1 MTMKNDMSFGEFKVL
16 FQKNFKE
23 LTKDASHLFEVELDK
38 DVLWSKIY
46 LDSFKPEDNPIFRQ
60 RREYDCSCCR
70 NFIRNIGNVVVFKDN
85 QIKTI
90 WDFKTNDTT
99 FQPVIDALD
108 KFVKSHIVSDV
119 WISKLK
125 KIGTDKNF
133 EQLENGKVTEWQHFY
148 LELPQKFYDG
158 SSRSEGEIRGS
169 FRSTRDVFKGS
180 LDKITE
186 DSLLTVLELISQNS
200 LHRGIEWKSAL
211 NEFLIYKREYD
222 KLSTTEEKD
231 NYTWEKSVNVG
242 EVVGRIKNHSMGT
255 LLLDISEGMDLEKAV
270 IKYEKIVAGENYKRS
285 KPIYSQKMLEDFWKI
300 IVSEGY
306 ENALARRFA
315 ELGDIKVGDILFVNR
330 DSAKKLSDGLDI
342 FAEMSK
348 GIPLNPKKFSKVT
361 EITID
366 KFIQDV
372 LPTVREIE
380 VLLENKHVNNMVSLI
395 APENKDSKTM
405 FKWDNGFSWAY
416 SGNITDSSM
425 KERVKSAGGNV
436 EGVLRFSIQWNDGK
450 YDGNDLDAHC
460 YEPDGNLIYY
470 SSKINRNTTGQLDI
484 DIINP
489 KKDIPAVE
497 NITWTDKNKMLE
509 GTYKFLVHNY
519 SHNGGKGGFRAE
531 VEYEGQ
537 VFSFDYG
544 KELRQGEKVSV
555 AEVTL
560 SRINGFSIKEKLP
573 SNVSSKEV
581 WNLKT
586 NQFIPVSVMCYSPN
600 YWQDKNVGHKH
611 IMFMLKD
618 CINPETPNGMF
629 NEFLKE
635 DLMKHR
641 KVFEAVGLKMAVKDN
656 PNQLS
661 GLGFSS
667 TKRNELIVKV
677 KGNTERMLK
686 IKF

>member
-1 MTMKNDMSFGEFKVL
+1 MNMKNDMNFGEFKVL

-23 LTKDASHLFEVELDK
+23 LTKDASHLFEVDLDK
-38 DVLWSKIY
+38 DTMWELYLSSFPNGTNEIY
-46 LDSFKPEDNPIFRQ
+46 RQ

-70 NFIRNIGNVVVFKDN
+70 QFIRNIGNVVVIKNN

-90 WDFKTNDTT
+90 WDFETGDTT
-99 FQPVIDALD
+99 FQPVTNALD
-108 KFVKSHIVSDV
+108 KFVKSHVVSDV

-148 LELPQKFYDG
+148 LELPQKFYDVTN
-158 SSRSEGEIRGS
+158 RSEGEIRGS

-186 DSLLTVLELISQNS
+186 DSLLTVLDLISQNS
-200 LHRGIEWKSAL
+200 LHRGIEWKSVL

-306 ENALARRFA
+306 EDALARRFA

-330 DSAKKLSDGLDI
+330 DSAKKLSDGLDM

-405 FKWDNGFSWAY
+405 FKWDNNFGWAY

-425 KERVKSAGGNV
+425 KDRVKSAGGNV
-436 EGVLRFSIQWNDGK
+436 DGVLRFSIQWNDNK

-460 YEPDGNLIYY
+460 YEPNGNLIYY
-470 SSKINRNTTGQLDI
+470 GNKVNRDTTGQLDV
-484 DIINP
+484 DIIHPNRNE
-489 KKDIPAVE
+489 PAVE
-497 NITWTDKNKMLE
+497 NITWINKSRMQE
-509 GTYKFLVHNY
+509 GVYKFLVHNY
-519 SHNGGKGGFRAE
+519 THRGGREGFKAE
-531 VEYEGQ
+531 VEFDGQ
-537 VFSFDYG
+537 VFSFEYN
-544 KELRQGEKVSV
+544 KELKQGEKIIVV
-555 AEVTL
+555 EVTF
-560 SRINGFSIKEKLP
+560 SRINGFSIKEKLL
-573 SNVSSKEV
+573 SNVSSREV
-581 WNLKT
+581 WGLKT

-600 YWQDKNVGHKH
+600 YWQDNNVGHKH
-611 IMFMLKD
+611 YMFMLKD
-618 CINPETPNGMF
+618 CINNEQPNGMF

>member
-1 MTMKNDMSFGEFKVL
+1 MSEFKKFKVL

-23 LTKDASHLFEVELDK
+23 LTKDASHLFEVELNLD
-38 DVLWSKIY
+38 DLWTLY
-46 LDSFKPEDNPIFRQ
+46 LDSFLPEDNPIFRE

-70 NFIRNIGNVVVFKDN
+70 QFIRNIGNVVVIKDN
-85 QIKTI
+85 QVKTI
-90 WDFKTNDTT
+90 WDFDANSTT
-99 FQPVIDALD
+99 FQPVVNALD
-108 KFVKSHIVSDV
+108 TFVKSHVVSDV
-119 WISKLK
+119 FVTKFK
-125 KIGTDKNF
+125 KIGTDKNY
-133 EQLENGKVTEWQHFY
+133 EQLKNGEIAEWQHFY
-148 LELPQKFYDG
+148 LELPDKFVDKTNK
-158 SSRSEGEIRGS
+158 SEGEIRGG

-180 LDKITE
+180 LDKIKE
-186 DSLLTVLELISQNS
+186 DSVLTVLELIASNS
-200 LHRGIEWKSAL
+200 LHRGTEWKSAL
-211 NEFLIYKREYD
+211 TEFMRYKVEYD
-222 KLSTTEEKD
+222 KLPIEERE

-255 LLLDISEGMDLEKAV
+255 LLLDINEGMDLEKAV
-270 IKYEKIVAGENYKRS
+270 TKYEKIVAGENYKRS

-306 ENALARRFA
+306 EDSLARRFA

-366 KFIQDV
+366 DFIKNV

-380 VLLENKHVNNMVSLI
+380 VLLENKHANNMVSLI

-405 FKWDNGFSWAY
+405 FKWDNNFGWAY
-416 SGNITDSSM
+416 TGNITDSSI

-436 EGVLRFSIQWNDGK
+436 EGILRFSIQWNDNK
-450 YDGNDLDAHC
+450 FDGNDLDAHC
-460 YEPDGNLIYY
+460 YEPDGNEIYY
-470 SSKINRNTTGQLDI
+470 SNKKNYRTTGELDI
-484 DIINP
+484 DIIHP
-489 KKDIPAVE
+489 EKGKPAVE
-497 NITWTDKNKMLE
+497 NITWTDRNKMQE
-509 GTYKFLVHNY
+509 GTYRFFVHNF
-519 SHNGGKGGFRAE
+519 SHRGGKEGFSAE
-531 VEYEGQ
+531 IEFDGQ
-537 VFSFDYG
+537 IFSFEYN
-544 KELRQGEKVSV
+544 KELRKSEKVQV
-555 AEVTL
+555 AEVTF
-560 SRINGFSIKEKLP
+560 SKVNGFSIKEKLP
-573 SNVSSKEV
+573 SNVSSKEI

-586 NQFIPVSVMCYSPN
+586 NQFIPVSVVCYSPN

-611 IMFMLKD
+611 YFFMLKQ
-618 CINPETPNGMF
+618 CINPENPNGMF

-641 KVFEAVGLKMAVKDN
+641 KVMEALGSKMAVKDN

-667 TKRNELIVKV
+667 TKRNELTVKV

>member
-1 MTMKNDMSFGEFKVL
+1 MNMKNDMQFGEFKVL

-23 LTKDASHLFEVELDK
+23 LTKDASHLFEVDLDK
-38 DVLWSKIY
+38 DTMWELYLLSFPNGTNEIY
-46 LDSFKPEDNPIFRQ
+46 RQ

-70 NFIRNIGNVVVFKDN
+70 QFIRNIGNVVVIKNN

-108 KFVKSHIVSDV
+108 KFVKSHVVSDV

-133 EQLENGKVTEWQHFY
+133 EQLTNGEVVEWQHFY
-148 LELPQKFYDG
+148 LELPQKFFDNTN
-158 SSRSEGEIRGS
+158 RSEGEIRGN

-186 DSLLTVLELISQNS
+186 DSLLTVLELISSNS
-200 LHRGIEWKSAL
+200 LYKGEEWKFAL
-211 NEFLIYKREYD
+211 NEFLIYKRVYD
-222 KLSTTEEKD
+222 KLSTTEEKE
-231 NYTWEKSVNVG
+231 NYTWEKSVNIG

-285 KPIYSQKMLEDFWKI
+285 KPIYSQKMLEDFWKV

-306 ENALARRFA
+306 EDALARRFA

-348 GIPLNPKKFSKVT
+348 GIPLNPKKYSKVT
-361 EITID
+361 EITIED
-366 KFIQDV
+366 FIANV

-380 VLLENKHVNNMVSLI
+380 VLLENKHANNMVSLI

-405 FKWDNGFSWAY
+405 FKWDNNFGWAY

-436 EGVLRFSIQWNDGK
+436 DGVLRFSIQWNDNK
-450 YDGNDLDAHC
+450 FDGNDLDAHC
-460 YEPDGNLIYY
+460 YEPDGNEIYY
-470 SSKINRNTTGQLDI
+470 SNKKNYRTTGELDI
-484 DIINP
+484 DIIHP
-489 KKDIPAVE
+489 EKGKPAVE
-497 NITWTDKNKMLE
+497 NITWTDRNKMQE
-509 GTYKFLVHNY
+509 GTYRFFVHNF
-519 SHNGGKGGFRAE
+519 SHRGGKEGFSAE
-531 VEYEGQ
+531 IEFDGQ
-537 VFSFDYG
+537 IFSFEYN
-544 KELRQGEKVSV
+544 KELRQSEKVQV
-555 AEVTL
+555 AEVAF
-560 SRINGFSIKEKLP
+560 SRVNGFSIKEKLP

-581 WNLKT
+581 WGLKT
-586 NQFIPVSVMCYSPN
+586 NQFVPVSVVCYSPN
-600 YWQDKNVGHKH
+600 YWGDKNVGHKH
-611 IMFMLKD
+611 YFFMLKD

-641 KVFEAVGLKMAVKDN
+641 KVMEALGSKMAVKDN
-656 PNQLS
+656 PNQLA

-667 TKRNELIVKV
+667 TKRNELLVKV
-677 KGNTERMLK
+677 KSQTERMLK

>member
-1 MTMKNDMSFGEFKVL
+1 MTMKNDMQFGEFKVL
-16 FQKNFKE
+16 FQNNFKE
-23 LTKDASHLFEVELDK
+23 LVKDDSHLFQVELNLEN
-38 DVLWSKIY
+38 LWEIY
-46 LDSFKPEDNPIFRQ
+46 LSSFPLGTNEIYRQ

-70 NFIRNIGNVVVFKDN
+70 QFIRNIGNVVVIKDN
-85 QIKTI
+85 QVKTI
-90 WDFKTNDTT
+90 WDFETNDTT
-99 FQPVIDALD
+99 FQPVINALD
-108 KFVKSHIVSDV
+108 TFVKSHIVSDV
-119 WISKLK
+119 YVSKFK

-148 LELPQKFYDG
+148 LDLDRKFVDNTN
-158 SSRSEGEIRGS
+158 RSEGEIRGN

-186 DSLLTVLELISQNS
+186 DSLLTVLDLISQNS

-211 NEFLIYKREYD
+211 NEFLIYKRAYD
-222 KLSTTEEKD
+222 KLLTTEEKE
-231 NYTWEKSVNVG
+231 NYTWEQSVKISD
-242 EVVGRIKNHSMGT
+242 VVAKIKNHSMGT

-306 ENALARRFA
+306 EDALARRFA

-366 KFIQDV
+366 KFIQDI

-380 VLLENKHVNNMVSLI
+380 VLLENKHANNMVSLI

-405 FKWDNGFSWAY
+405 FKWDNNFSWAY

-436 EGVLRFSIQWNDGK
+436 DGVLRFSIQWNDNK
-450 YDGNDLDAHC
+450 FDGNDLDAHC
-460 YEPDGNLIYY
+460 IEPGGNEIYY
-470 SSKINRNTTGQLDI
+470 SNKKNYRTTGELDI
-484 DIINP
+484 DIIHP
-489 KKDIPAVE
+489 EKGKPAVE
-497 NITWTDKNKMLE
+497 NITWTDRNKMQE
-509 GTYKFLVHNY
+509 GIYRFFVHNF
-519 SHNGGKGGFRAE
+519 SHRGGKEGFSAE
-531 VEYEGQ
+531 VEFDGQ
-537 VFSFDYG
+537 IFSFEYN
-544 KELRQGEKVSV
+544 KELKQGEKVTV
-555 AEVTL
+555 AEVMF
-560 SRINGFSIKEKLP
+560 SRINGFSIKEKLS

-586 NQFIPVSVMCYSPN
+586 NQFVPVSVVCYSPN
-600 YWQDKNVGHKH
+600 YWGDKKVGHLH
-611 IMFMLKD
+611 YFFMLKD
-618 CINPETPNGMF
+618 CKNQENPNSMF

-635 DLMKHR
+635 DLNKHR
-641 KVFEAVGLKMAVKDN
+641 KIFEALGSKMAVKDSDC
-656 PNQLS
+656 QLS

-667 TKRNELIVKV
+667 TKRNELTVKV

>member
-1 MTMKNDMSFGEFKVL
+1 MSEFKTFKGI
-16 FQKNFKE
+16 FQENFRQ
-23 LTKDASHLFEVELDK
+23 LTKDASHLFQVDLNLDA
-38 DVLWSKIY
+38 LWEKY
-46 LDSFKPEDNPIFRQ
+46 LDSFPDGTNEMFRE

-70 NFIRNIGNVVVFKDN
+70 QFIRNIGNVVVIKDN
-85 QIKTI
+85 QVKTI
-90 WDFKTNDTT
+90 WDFDTNNTT
-99 FQPVIDALD
+99 FQPVVNALD
-108 KFVKSHIVSDV
+108 TFVKSHVVSDV
-119 WISKLK
+119 FVTKFK

-133 EQLENGKVTEWQHFY
+133 EQLASGKVTEWEHFF
-148 LELPQKFYDG
+148 LDLDKKFVDVTN
-158 SSRSEGEIRGS
+158 RSEGEIRGG

-186 DSLLTVLELISQNS
+186 DSVLTVLELISSNS
-200 LHRGIEWKSAL
+200 LHRGTEWKSAL
-211 NEFLIYKREYD
+211 TEFMRYKVEYD
-222 KLSTTEEKD
+222 KPPIEERE
-231 NYTWEKSVNVG
+231 NYIWEKSVNVG

-255 LLLDISEGMDLEKAV
+255 LLLDISEGMDLERAV
-270 IKYEKIVAGENYKRS
+270 TKYEKIVAGENYKRS

-306 ENALARRFA
+306 EDALARRFA

-366 KFIQDV
+366 DFIKNV

-380 VLLENKHVNNMVSLI
+380 VLLENKHANNMVSLI

-405 FKWDNGFSWAY
+405 FKWDNNFGWAY
-416 SGNITDSSM
+416 TGNITDSSI

-436 EGVLRFSIQWNDGK
+436 EGILRFSIQWNDNK
-450 YDGNDLDAHC
+450 FDGNDLDAHC
-460 YEPDGNLIYY
+460 YEPDGNEIYY
-470 SSKINRNTTGQLDI
+470 SNKKNYRTTGELDI
-484 DIINP
+484 DIIHP
-489 KKDIPAVE
+489 EKGKPAVE
-497 NITWTDKNKMLE
+497 NITWTDRNKMQE
-509 GTYKFLVHNY
+509 GIYRFFVHNF
-519 SHNGGKGGFRAE
+519 SHRGGKEGFSAE
-531 VEYEGQ
+531 IEFDGQ
-537 VFSFDYG
+537 IFSFEYN
-544 KELRQGEKVSV
+544 KELRKSEKVQV
-555 AEVTL
+555 AEVTF
-560 SRINGFSIKEKLP
+560 SKVNGFSIKEKLP
-573 SNVSSKEV
+573 SNVSSKEI

-611 IMFMLKD
+611 YFFMLKQ
-618 CINPETPNGMF
+618 CINPENPNGMF

-641 KVFEAVGLKMAVKDN
+641 KVMEALGSKMAVKDN

-667 TKRNELIVKV
+667 TKRNELTVKV

>member
-1 MTMKNDMSFGEFKVL
+1 MSEFKKFKVL

-23 LTKDASHLFEVELDK
+23 LTKDASHLFEVELNLD
-38 DVLWSKIY
+38 DLWTLY
-46 LDSFKPEDNPIFRQ
+46 LDSFLPEDNPIFRE

-70 NFIRNIGNVVVFKDN
+70 QFIRNIGNVVVIKDN
-85 QIKTI
+85 QVKTI
-90 WDFKTNDTT
+90 WDFDANSTT
-99 FQPVIDALD
+99 FQPVVNALD
-108 KFVKSHIVSDV
+108 TFVKSHVVSDV
-119 WISKLK
+119 FVTKFK
-125 KIGTDKNF
+125 KIGTDKNY
-133 EQLENGKVTEWQHFY
+133 EQLKNGEIAEWQHFY
-148 LELPQKFYDG
+148 LELPDKFVDKTNK
-158 SSRSEGEIRGS
+158 SEGEIRGG

-180 LDKITE
+180 LDKIKE
-186 DSLLTVLELISQNS
+186 DSVLTVLELIASNS
-200 LHRGIEWKSAL
+200 LHRGTEWKSAL
-211 NEFLIYKREYD
+211 TEFMRYKVEYD
-222 KLSTTEEKD
+222 KLPIEERE

-255 LLLDISEGMDLEKAV
+255 LLLDINEGMDLEKAV
-270 IKYEKIVAGENYKRS
+270 TKYEKIVAGENYKRS

-306 ENALARRFA
+306 EDALARRFA

-380 VLLENKHVNNMVSLI
+380 VLLENKHANNMVSLI

-405 FKWDNGFSWAY
+405 FKWDNNFGWAY

-460 YEPDGNLIYY
+460 IEPGGHEIYY
-470 SSKINRNTTGQLDI
+470 GNKRMLSPTGGMLDV
-484 DIINP
+484 DIIHPNR
-489 KKDIPAVE
+489 DQVAVE
-497 NITWTDKNKMLE
+497 NITWENISKMKE
-509 GTYKFLVHNY
+509 GIYKFFVHNY
-519 SHNGGKGGFRAE
+519 SHRGGREGFKAE
-531 VEYEGQ
+531 VEFDGQ
-537 VFSFDYG
+537 VFSFDYN
-544 KELRQGEKVSV
+544 KELKQGEKVTV
-555 AEVTL
+555 TEVTF

-573 SNVSSKEV
+573 SNISSKEI
-581 WNLKT
+581 WGLKT
-586 NQFIPVSVMCYSPN
+586 NQFVPVSVVCYSPN
-600 YWQDKNVGHKH
+600 YWQDNNIGHKH
-611 IMFMLKD
+611 YMFILKD
-618 CINPETPNGMF
+618 CINNEKPNGLF

-635 DLMKHR
+635 GLMKHR
-641 KVFEAVGLKMAVKDN
+641 KVFEALGSKMAVKDN
-656 PNQLS
+656 ELQLS

-667 TKRNELIVKV
+667 TKRNELLVKV
-677 KGNTERMLK
+677 KSQTERMLK

>member
-1 MTMKNDMSFGEFKVL
+1 MSQFKKFKVL

-23 LTKDASHLFEVELDK
+23 LTKDANHLFEVELDK
-38 DVLWSKIY
+38 DAMWELY
-46 LDSFKPEDNPIFRQ
+46 LSSFPDGTNPMFRE

-70 NFIRNIGNVVVFKDN
+70 QFIRNIGNVVVIKDN

-90 WDFKTNDTT
+90 WDFDTDSTT
-99 FQPVIDALD
+99 FQPVVNALD
-108 KFVKSHIVSDV
+108 TFVKSHVVSDV
-119 WISKLK
+119 LVSKLK

-133 EQLENGKVTEWQHFY
+133 EQLANGKVTEWEHFY
-148 LELPQKFYDG
+148 LELPDKFVDKTN
-158 SSRSEGEIRGS
+158 RSEGEIRGG

-186 DSLLTVLELISQNS
+186 DSILNVLDLISQNS

-211 NEFLIYKREYD
+211 NEFMRYKVEYNKLPIEERE
-222 KLSTTEEKD
+222 
-231 NYTWEKSVNVG
+231 NYTWEQSVKVS

-300 IVSEGY
+300 IVAEGY
-306 ENALARRFA
+306 EDSLARRFA

-348 GIPLNPKKFSKVT
+348 GIPLNPKKYSKVT
-361 EITID
+361 EITIED
-366 KFIQDV
+366 FIKNV

-380 VLLENKHVNNMVSLI
+380 VLLENKHANNMVSLI
-395 APENKDSKTM
+395 APENKDSKIM
-405 FKWDNGFSWAY
+405 FKWDNNFGWAY

-436 EGVLRFSIQWNDGK
+436 DGVLRFSIQWNDNK
-450 YDGNDLDAHC
+450 FDGNDLDAHC
-460 YEPDGNLIYY
+460 YEPDGNEIYY
-470 SSKINRNTTGQLDI
+470 SNKKSYRTTGELDI
-484 DIINP
+484 DIIHP
-489 KKDIPAVE
+489 EKGKPAVE
-497 NITWTDKNKMLE
+497 NITWTDRNKMQE
-509 GTYKFLVHNY
+509 GTYRFFVHNF
-519 SHNGGKGGFRAE
+519 SHRGGKEGFSAE
-531 VEYEGQ
+531 IEFDGQ
-537 VFSFDYG
+537 IFSFEYN
-544 KELRQGEKVSV
+544 KELRQSEKVQV
-555 AEVTL
+555 AEVTF
-560 SRINGFSIKEKLP
+560 SREKGFSIKEKLP

-581 WNLKT
+581 WGLKT
-586 NQFIPVSVMCYSPN
+586 NQFIPVSVVCYSPN

-611 IMFMLKD
+611 YMFILKD
-618 CINPETPNGMF
+618 CINNETPNGMF

-641 KVFEAVGLKMAVKDN
+641 KVFEALGSKMAVKNNDC
-656 PNQLS
+656 QLS

-667 TKRNELIVKV
+667 TKRNELTVKV
-677 KGNTERMLK
+677 KGSTERMLK

>member
-1 MTMKNDMSFGEFKVL
+1 MSQFKKFKVL

-23 LTKDASHLFEVELDK
+23 LTKDANHLFEVELDK
-38 DVLWSKIY
+38 DAMWELY
-46 LDSFKPEDNPIFRQ
+46 LSSFPDGTNPMFRE

-70 NFIRNIGNVVVFKDN
+70 QFIRNIGNVVVIKDN

-90 WDFKTNDTT
+90 WDFDTDSTT
-99 FQPVIDALD
+99 FQPVVNALD
-108 KFVKSHIVSDV
+108 TFVKSHVVSDV
-119 WISKLK
+119 LVSKLK

-133 EQLENGKVTEWQHFY
+133 EQLANGKVTEWEHFY
-148 LELPQKFYDG
+148 LELPDKFVDKTN
-158 SSRSEGEIRGS
+158 RSEGEIRGG

-186 DSLLTVLELISQNS
+186 DSILNVLDLISQNS

-211 NEFLIYKREYD
+211 NEFMRYKVEYNKLPIEERE
-222 KLSTTEEKD
+222 
-231 NYTWEKSVNVG
+231 NYTWEQSVKVS

-300 IVSEGY
+300 IVAEGY
-306 ENALARRFA
+306 EDSLARRFA

-330 DSAKKLSDGLDI
+330 DSAKKLSDGLNI
-342 FAEMSK
+342 LAEMSK
-348 GIPLNPKKFSKVT
+348 GIPLNPKKYSKVT
-361 EITID
+361 EITIED
-366 KFIQDV
+366 FIKNV

-380 VLLENKHVNNMVSLI
+380 VLLENKHANNMVSLI
-395 APENKDSKTM
+395 APENKDSKIM
-405 FKWDNGFSWAY
+405 FKWDNNFGWAY

-436 EGVLRFSIQWNDGK
+436 DGVLRFSIQWNDNK
-450 YDGNDLDAHC
+450 FDGNDLDAHC
-460 YEPDGNLIYY
+460 YEPDGNEIYY
-470 SSKINRNTTGQLDI
+470 SNKKSYRTTGELDI
-484 DIINP
+484 DIIHP
-489 KKDIPAVE
+489 EKGKPAVE
-497 NITWTDKNKMLE
+497 NITWTDRNKMQE
-509 GTYKFLVHNY
+509 GTYRFFVHNF
-519 SHNGGKGGFRAE
+519 SHRGGKEGFSAE
-531 VEYEGQ
+531 IEFDGQ
-537 VFSFDYG
+537 IFSFEYN
-544 KELRQGEKVSV
+544 KELRQSEKVQV
-555 AEVTL
+555 AEVTF
-560 SRINGFSIKEKLP
+560 SREKGFSIKEKLP

-581 WNLKT
+581 WGLKT
-586 NQFIPVSVMCYSPN
+586 NQFIPVSVVCYSPN

-611 IMFMLKD
+611 YMFILKD
-618 CINPETPNGMF
+618 CINNETPNGMF

-641 KVFEAVGLKMAVKDN
+641 KVFEALGSKMAVKNNDC
-656 PNQLS
+656 QLS

-667 TKRNELIVKV
+667 TKRNELTVKV
-677 KGNTERMLK
+677 KGSTERMLK

>member
-1 MTMKNDMSFGEFKVL
+1 MTMKNDMSFGEFKIL
-16 FQKNFKE
+16 FQNNFRQ
-23 LTKDASHLFEVELDK
+23 LVKDATHLFEVELDK
-38 DVLWSKIY
+38 DVLWEKIY
-46 LDSFKPEDNPIFRQ
+46 LESFPPGTNEIYRQ

-70 NFIRNIGNVVVFKDN
+70 QFIRNIGNVVVIKDN
-85 QIKTI
+85 QVKTI

-99 FQPVIDALD
+99 FQPVIDVLD
-108 KFVKSHIVSDV
+108 KFVKSHVVSDV
-119 WISKLK
+119 YVSKLK

-133 EQLENGKVTEWQHFY
+133 EQLENGKVTEWQHFF
-148 LELPQKFYDG
+148 LELPSKFFDVTN
-158 SSRSEGEIRGS
+158 RSEGEIRGS
-169 FRSTRDVFKGS
+169 FRSARDVFKGS

-186 DSLLTVLELISQNS
+186 DSLLTVLDLISQNS
-200 LHRGIEWKSAL
+200 LHRGIEWKSVL
-211 NEFLIYKREYD
+211 NEFLIYKRAYD
-222 KLSTTEEKD
+222 KLETKEEKE

-285 KPIYSQKMLEDFWKI
+285 KPIYNQKMLEDFWKI

-306 ENALARRFA
+306 EDALARRFA
-315 ELGDIKVGDILFVNR
+315 ELSDIKVGDILFVNR
-330 DSAKKLSDGLDI
+330 DSTKKLSDGLDI
-342 FAEMSK
+342 FTEMSK

-380 VLLENKHVNNMVSLI
+380 VLLENKHTNNMVSLI

-405 FKWDNGFSWAY
+405 FKWDNNFGWAY

-425 KERVKSAGGNV
+425 KDRVKSAGGNV
-436 EGVLRFSIQWNDGK
+436 DGVLRFSIQWNDNK

-460 YEPDGNLIYY
+460 YEPDGNEIYY
-470 SSKINRNTTGQLDI
+470 SNKKNYRTTGELDI
-484 DIINP
+484 DIIHP
-489 KKDIPAVE
+489 EKGKPAVE
-497 NITWTDKNKMLE
+497 NITWTDRNKMQE
-509 GTYKFLVHNY
+509 GTYRFFVHNFSY
-519 SHNGGKGGFRAE
+519 RGGKEGFSAE
-531 VEYEGQ
+531 VEFDGQ
-537 VFSFDYG
+537 IFTFEYN
-544 KELRQGEKVSV
+544 KELRQSEKVQV
-555 AEVTL
+555 AEVTF
-560 SRINGFSIKEKLP
+560 SRINGFNIKEKLP
-573 SNVSSKEV
+573 SNVSSKEI
-581 WNLKT
+581 WGLKT
-586 NQFIPVSVMCYSPN
+586 NQFIPVSVVCYSPN
-600 YWQDKNVGHKH
+600 YWGDKKVGHLH
-611 IMFMLKD
+611 YMFMLKG
-618 CINPETPNGMF
+618 CINNEKPNGMF
-629 NEFLKE
+629 NEFLNQ

-641 KVFEAVGLKMAVKDN
+641 KVMEALGSKMAVKDN

-667 TKRNELIVKV
+667 TKRNELTVKV

>member
-1 MTMKNDMSFGEFKVL
+1 MSEFKTFKGI
-16 FQKNFKE
+16 FQENFRQ
-23 LTKDASHLFEVELDK
+23 LTKDASHLFQVDLNLDA
-38 DVLWSKIY
+38 LWEKY
-46 LDSFKPEDNPIFRQ
+46 LDSFPDGTNEMFRE

-70 NFIRNIGNVVVFKDN
+70 QFIRNIGNVVVIKDN
-85 QIKTI
+85 QVKTI
-90 WDFKTNDTT
+90 WDFDTNNTT
-99 FQPVIDALD
+99 FQPVVNALD
-108 KFVKSHIVSDV
+108 TFVKSHVVSDV
-119 WISKLK
+119 FVTKFK

-133 EQLENGKVTEWQHFY
+133 EQLASGKVTEWEHFF
-148 LELPQKFYDG
+148 LDLDKKFVDVTN
-158 SSRSEGEIRGS
+158 RSEGEIRGG

-186 DSLLTVLELISQNS
+186 DSVLTVLELISSNS
-200 LHRGIEWKSAL
+200 LHRGTEWKSAL
-211 NEFLIYKREYD
+211 TEFMRYKVEYD
-222 KLSTTEEKD
+222 KLPIEERE

-255 LLLDISEGMDLEKAV
+255 LLLDINEGMDLEKAV
-270 IKYEKIVAGENYKRS
+270 TKYEKIVAGENYKRS

-306 ENALARRFA
+306 EDALARRFA

-366 KFIQDV
+366 DFIKNV

-380 VLLENKHVNNMVSLI
+380 VLLENKHANNMVSLI

-405 FKWDNGFSWAY
+405 FKWDNNFGWAY

-436 EGVLRFSIQWNDGK
+436 DGVLRFSIQWNDNK
-450 YDGNDLDAHC
+450 FDGNDLDAHC
-460 YEPDGNLIYY
+460 IEPGGNEIYY
-470 SSKINRNTTGQLDI
+470 SNKKNYRTTGELDI
-484 DIINP
+484 DIIHP
-489 KKDIPAVE
+489 EKGKPAVE
-497 NITWTDKNKMLE
+497 NITWTDRNKMQE
-509 GTYKFLVHNY
+509 GIYRFFVHNF
-519 SHNGGKGGFRAE
+519 SHRGGKEGFSAE
-531 VEYEGQ
+531 IEFDGQ
-537 VFSFDYG
+537 IFSFEYN
-544 KELRQGEKVSV
+544 KELRKSEKVQV
-555 AEVTL
+555 AEVTF
-560 SRINGFSIKEKLP
+560 SKVNGFSIKEKLP
-573 SNVSSKEV
+573 SNVSSKEI

-611 IMFMLKD
+611 YFFMLKQ
-618 CINPETPNGMF
+618 CINPENPNGMF

-641 KVFEAVGLKMAVKDN
+641 KVMEALGSKMAVKDN

-667 TKRNELIVKV
+667 TKRNELTVKV